1 MMCNMGQDDVIVVT
15 LHIRQHI
22 LKHFYISFEDNSLS
36 SDESE
41 SEWHYHS
48 LPLYLWSMGA
58 GGPYGHL
65 QGGAAYAAASYYP
78 HYPLSAGESSI
89 VPPEPEHKG
98 QFFTLEHIQKQFH
111 VAIIR

>member
-1 MMCNMGQDDVIVVT
+1 MA
-15 LHIRQHI
+15 L
-22 LKHFYISFEDNSLS
+22 SLS
-36 SDESE
+36 NPVSVE
-41 SEWHYHS
+41 YGT
-48 LPLYLWSMGA
+48 SMGP

-65 QGGAAYAAASYYP
+65 QGGAAYAAAAPYYP

-98 QFFTLEHIQKQFH
+98 RFFTLEHIQKQFH